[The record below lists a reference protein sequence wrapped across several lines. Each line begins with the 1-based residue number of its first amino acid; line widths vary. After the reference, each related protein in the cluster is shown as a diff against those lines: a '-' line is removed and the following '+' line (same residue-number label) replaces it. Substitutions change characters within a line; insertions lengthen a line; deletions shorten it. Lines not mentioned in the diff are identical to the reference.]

1 MPQYYPL
8 MLDLR
13 GRVAI
18 VVGGDRIASEKAAAL
33 AASGAYVRVLS
44 SCVGLEMIHLAE
56 QRQVTLERRDYEP
69 GALAGAFVVVAATS
83 DQQLIEAIWAET
95 QERGQLV
102 NIVDV
107 PKYCNFIV
115 PSILRRGQLTIAVST
130 EGASPALAKRIRH
143 ELEDHF
149 PSNYGIYIK
158 LASIVRKHMR
168 AHGVSYERRDDFF
181 GDFFDSD
188 VLSLIVNGDVEQAI
202 ATTGNLLQR
211 YDIKL
216 SARQIAEELEEGLP
230 VQSRNAATASSS
242 RIRGMMKAAPQDC
255 KEGKQYVASHA

>member
-13 GRVAI
+13 GRLAI
-18 VVGGDRIASEKAAAL
+18 VIGGDRVAAEKANAL
-33 AASGAYVRVLS
+33 AACGARVHVLS
-44 SCVGLEMIHLAE
+44 ACVGLDMISLAE
-56 QRQVTLERRDYEP
+56 QRLVTLERRDYEP

-158 LASIVRKHMR
+158 LASIVRQHMR

-202 ATTGNLLQR
+202 ATTEHLLR
-211 YDIKL
+211 YYDIEL
-216 SARQIAEELEEGLP
+216 SATQIAEELEEGK
-230 VQSRNAATASSS
+230 R
-242 RIRGMMKAAPQDC
+242 
-255 KEGKQYVASHA
+255 YVASHT